1 MLASRQKTLGNP
13 TDTRMPTGIYC
24 MIEYNGKWIIW
35 FRCFLTPREY
45 ANKRRRMNGRL
56 IPFRRWKDLRLEQEK
71 IKEERGVEEPLELN
85 ESNAHDTSISS
96 TVLDE
101 IMKSCNG
108 DDMRA
113 FEVLLGDEDD
123 KEDRVQV
130 PAKAP
135 FPLEKTRMP
144 YES

>member
-1 MLASRQKTLGNP
+1 M
-13 TDTRMPTGIYC
+13 
-24 MIEYNGKWIIW
+24 ENGS
-35 FRCFLTPREY
+35 FDLDVFLTLREY

-56 IPFRRWKDLRLEQEK
+56 ISFRRWKDLRLEQEK
-71 IKEERGVEEPLELN
+71 IKEERVEEPLDLN
-85 ESNAHDTSISS
+85 ESNAHDASISS

-101 IMKSCNG
+101 IIKSCNG

-130 PAKAP
+130 PAKTP
-135 FPLEKTRMP
+135 FPLEKSRLP

>member
-1 MLASRQKTLGNP
+1 
-13 TDTRMPTGIYC
+13 
-24 MIEYNGKWIIW
+24 
-35 FRCFLTPREY
+35 
-45 ANKRRRMNGRL
+45 MNGRL